1 MILRLDG
8 LDQVIRVILLK
19 GNVLGR
25 KKMFQ
30 VIFGIELV
38 LLWVDNRKKGSLS
51 EDGQREVEEKMN
63 YNSF

>member
-19 GNVLGR
+19 RNVLGR

-38 LLWVDNRKKGSLS
+38 LLWVNNRKKGSLS

>member
-19 GNVLGR
+19 RNVLGR